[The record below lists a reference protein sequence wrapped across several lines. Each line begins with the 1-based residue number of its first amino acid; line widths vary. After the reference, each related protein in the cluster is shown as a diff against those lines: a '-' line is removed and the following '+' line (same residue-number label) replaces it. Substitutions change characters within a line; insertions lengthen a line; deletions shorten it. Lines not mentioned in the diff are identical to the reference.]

1 MRDKE
6 GIADSLVS
14 AIDVIRAIRHRTF
27 RWKDITDGL
36 GNKHEGAWVG
46 CGYVAQEM
54 REIND
59 SFAFTVAE
67 GTDGE
72 RMQISE
78 QNIIPYI
85 TKAIQELDTR
95 LTAIEEKLGGGEQ

>member
-1 MRDKE
+1 
-6 GIADSLVS
+6 
-14 AIDVIRAIRHRTF
+14 
-27 RWKDITDGL
+27 
-36 GNKHEGAWVG
+36 
-46 CGYVAQEM
+46 M